1 MYHSNQINPK
11 VSSYLIFNSFSSKED
26 FNIDEQ
32 KLKDSINKSCSCTSE
47 YLKKIINF
55 EDIYFSG
62 KALLRLYCCSII
74 FNLLSDKL
82 ILFIIMN
89 LIIFYSPIENK
100 SEHFLFKL
108 KMAIKQTFEGIIGL
122 IITFIPKYE
131 PPKEKEKQL

>member
-1 MYHSNQINPK
+1 M
-11 VSSYLIFNSFSSKED
+11 
-26 FNIDEQ
+26 
-32 KLKDSINKSCSCTSE
+32 
-47 YLKKIINF
+47 
-55 EDIYFSG
+55 
-62 KALLRLYCCSII
+62 I

-89 LIIFYSPIENK
+89 LIIFYFPIENK